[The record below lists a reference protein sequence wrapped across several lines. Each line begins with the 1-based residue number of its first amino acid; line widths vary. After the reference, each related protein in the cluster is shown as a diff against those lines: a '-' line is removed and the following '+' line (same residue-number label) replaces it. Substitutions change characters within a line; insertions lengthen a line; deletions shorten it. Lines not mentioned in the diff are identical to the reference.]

1 MKYTPGYYRAVAAR
15 TRLPASFDTR
25 RIGSEGADQGSL
37 ASSRHPPRRSLR
49 LIAALERFIHN
60 EPQATPI
67 LIKAALA
74 HVQFESIH
82 PFLDGNGRVGR
93 LLITLL
99 LCSEGVMRSPL
110 LYLSLYFKRNRDAY
124 YEHLQ
129 RVRTDGDWESW
140 LTFFLQGVI
149 DVAESGTQTTQRLVA
164 MIESDRQAIHE
175 FGRGAA
181 TAHRVHDL
189 AARVVLVGASSV
201 AKQLG
206 LTSPPV
212 YAALD
217 RLERAGILRE
227 ATG

>member
-1 MKYTPGYYRAVAAR
+1 
-15 TRLPASFDTR
+15 
-25 RIGSEGADQGSL
+25 
-37 ASSRHPPRRSLR
+37 
-49 LIAALERFIHN
+49 
-60 EPQATPI
+60 
-67 LIKAALA
+67 
-74 HVQFESIH
+74 
-82 PFLDGNGRVGR
+82 
-93 LLITLL
+93 
-99 LCSEGVMRSPL
+99 
-110 LYLSLYFKRNRDAY
+110 
-124 YEHLQ
+124 
-129 RVRTDGDWESW
+129 
-140 LTFFLQGVI
+140 
-149 DVAESGTQTTQRLVA
+149 

-227 ATG
+227 ATGRRRGKLYVYDQYLAILNEGTEPE